1 MNRKTR
7 RKSIANIREALL
19 KHDVSEPTMDRAS
32 KFRKRN
38 YKRAVV
44 RTNYLVKLKL
54 YPKLYPAVFS
64 GTTRITKRVAVL
76 IIDYMRY
83 QIEIV
88 HGIK

>member
-19 KHDVSEPTMDRAS
+19 KHDVTEPTMRAS

-64 GTTRITKRVAVL
+64 DTTRITKCVAVL
-76 IIDYMRY
+76 IIDYLRY